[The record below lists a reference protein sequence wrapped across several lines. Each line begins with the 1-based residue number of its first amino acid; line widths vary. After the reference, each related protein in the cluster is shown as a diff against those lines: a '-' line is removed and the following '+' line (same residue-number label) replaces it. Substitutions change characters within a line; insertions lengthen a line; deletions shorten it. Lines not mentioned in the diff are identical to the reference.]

1 MPSSRPPPSAPPP
14 RPPRCETN
22 GKRRGRCISKNKTK
36 QNHTLPSPRLL
47 THPLA
52 LPFLPTQIEGAESEH
67 LADFW
72 SKFETWKW
80 NCTHKTTPPA
90 LVGGSPTPR
99 CDGLGLAGQPCPNTD
114 GEIAELEASI
124 EGAEPEWLMTEWVNK
139 MMAIKHKNHTLSA
152 YVRWATG

>member
-80 NCTHKTTPPA
+80 NCTHKTK
-90 LVGGSPTPR
+90 G
-99 CDGLGLAGQPCPNTD
+99 